1 MKYLES
7 IQETV
12 YLSAGN
18 APQYRRIMRI
28 FFIEYEKMHFQLYKE
43 DVLELIR
50 EYPEFADYHMEQL
63 KTDLDALVA
72 WKNLTPIQDPKRV
85 YTIAEYKN
93 KQYRYTMSE
102 YAVEIERMTVKLEN
116 LFLDSGNLSLNY
128 FVRIENA
135 LNDMEQMNDQELK
148 TVNEWWSNLQED
160 FKRLN
165 RNYQDYLREFYS
177 GKSDK
182 VLKSIEF
189 VVHKDRFISY
199 LQEFV
204 QQLQNKSIRI
214 ENTIKNLSQEMVKE
228 VLERVIESELAIPHP
243 DSEIQNLR
251 ENTVR
256 ENIFGKWQ
264 SLSDWFI
271 SSEKCPSESQRVLD
285 ITDEVIRKI
294 IQNAALIVQ
303 LQNWGISRK
312 EDYKKF
318 IQLFAQCEN
327 MEAAHKLSA
336 HVFGIQHVRHFKVN
350 SARSTDSINSG
361 VFDETP
367 SEYELKPHIRTYKS
381 RIHKSGF
388 ESKALEKL
396 AQRNQYLKRLE
407 EDKQLVT
414 KYIKNQ
420 QLDISQIDDCISA
433 ATRETLLRW
442 IAQANLTASKSG
454 RTEYGQVYHITKR
467 EGSHTLKCEDGELVM
482 PIYVFQFEDE

>member
-1 MKYLES
+1 M
-7 IQETV
+7 
-12 YLSAGN
+12 
-18 APQYRRIMRI
+18 
-28 FFIEYEKMHFQLYKE
+28 
-43 DVLELIR
+43 
-50 EYPEFADYHMEQL
+50 
-63 KTDLDALVA
+63 
-72 WKNLTPIQDPKRV
+72 
-85 YTIAEYKN
+85 
-93 KQYRYTMSE
+93 
-102 YAVEIERMTVKLEN
+102 
-116 LFLDSGNLSLNY
+116 
-128 FVRIENA
+128 
-135 LNDMEQMNDQELK
+135 
-148 TVNEWWSNLQED
+148 
-160 FKRLN
+160 
-165 RNYQDYLREFYS
+165 
-177 GKSDK
+177 
-182 VLKSIEF
+182 
-189 VVHKDRFISY
+189 
-199 LQEFV
+199 